1 MVAAA
6 PTPTTAEMPLPNVPL
21 IHRPGAVVAP
31 ATLPRPPLKVR
42 KRLLVVGDQHAQIAR
57 LVKRLRLG

>member
-1 MVAAA
+1 
-6 PTPTTAEMPLPNVPL
+6 MPLPNVPL